1 MRSPAPCERR
11 GESRSRGREPRPG
24 LSNRGP
30 EATVHV
36 AASGVWTLMESRA
49 GGCTERHRTRG
60 TGHAVQVCRPQ
71 TCPQARGPCL
81 RGEHSHT
88 RRLWGMKPVD
98 WCSICPKLRASQTP
112 TSHPNKS
119 LTSAFIQQ
127 HSGLVLGQSAPA
139 LTPTAMSLWN
149 MFQEGF

>member
-1 MRSPAPCERR
+1 MRSPAPRERR

-36 AASGVWTLMESRA
+36 AANGVCTLMGSRT
-49 GGCTERHRTRG
+49 GGRAERHRTCD
-60 TGHAVQVCRPQ
+60 TGHTVQVCRSQ
-71 TCPQARGPCL
+71 TCPQATGPCL
-81 RGEHSHT
+81 RSEHGHT
-88 RRLWGMKPVD
+88 RRLSGMEPVD
-98 WCSICPKLRASQTP
+98 WGSVGPKLRASQTP
-112 TSHPNKS
+112 TSYPNKS
-119 LTSAFIQQ
+119 LTFSFIQQ